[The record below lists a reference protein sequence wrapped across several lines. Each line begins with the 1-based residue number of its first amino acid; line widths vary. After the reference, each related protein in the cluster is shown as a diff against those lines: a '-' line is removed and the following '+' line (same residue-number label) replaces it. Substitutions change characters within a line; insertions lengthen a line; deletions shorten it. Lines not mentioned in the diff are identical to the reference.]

1 MGTLERR
8 RRDVAGREDRIL
20 DTALDLIRQDGL
32 LKLQMSRIAKQCE
45 YAVGT
50 LYLHFA
56 SKEDLLLA
64 LVTRV
69 FREYVELLDRVAD
82 WQAPSRERM
91 FAVGVAD
98 IVFVRR
104 HPDYFRIAQ
113 YSLCEV
119 AWQAASAERRQVFL
133 AANDTLV
140 AIVAGIVADAR
151 RAGDLDAPGPSAAE
165 MGIGLWA
172 LCAGYHYFSHAE
184 GIIKDFPLDDPYPL
198 MARHI
203 QALLDGYRWKPLSD
217 PSEPAAVEAL
227 VRRIC
232 KEVFDESCNAG

>member
-1 MGTLERR
+1 MGTRERR
-8 RRDVAGREDRIL
+8 KRDVAEREERIL
-20 DTALDLIRQDGL
+20 DAALELIRADGL
-32 LKLQMSRIAKQCE
+32 LSLQMSRIAEKCE

-50 LYLHFA
+50 LYLHFE

-69 FREYVELLDRVAD
+69 FRDYLELLNRVEA
-82 WQAPSRERM
+82 WQAPSRDRM
-91 FAVGVAD
+91 FAIGVAD

-119 AWQAASAERRQVFL
+119 AWRAASAERRKAFL
-133 AANDTLV
+133 EANDPFV
-140 AIVAGIVADAR
+140 AVIARIVADAR
-151 RAGDLDAPGPSAAE
+151 AAGDLEPGGQTAQE

-172 LCAGYHYFSHAE
+172 LCGGYHNFSHAE
-184 GIIKDFPLDDPYPL
+184 GMLEDFSVLDPYPL
-198 MARHI
+198 MCRHI

-217 PSEPAAVEAL
+217 PSAPEAVTAL
-227 VRRIC
+227 IGRIR
-232 KEVFDESCNAG
+232 KEVFDDSCDAR